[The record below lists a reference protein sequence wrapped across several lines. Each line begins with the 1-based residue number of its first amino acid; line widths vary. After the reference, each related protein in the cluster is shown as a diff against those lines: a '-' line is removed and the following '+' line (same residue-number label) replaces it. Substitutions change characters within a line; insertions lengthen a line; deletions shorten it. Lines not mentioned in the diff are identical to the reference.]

1 MILQVCSNLTA
12 ADWTR
17 ACAWKVEI
25 FRRRFSV
32 FSRHA
37 QARRTPRWEWGADA
51 QRTER
56 TIQNSTYSWY
66 YYSIPYGSSHT
77 FLGSGTGV
85 WFGGCLVPSQEVFGS
100 IGHSSI
106 VVFTCFFLSGF
117 HRILFLKA
125 HPNVVFSNDIYMIF
139 PSICIS
145 QHSQWDQVAVPYG
158 CSLGYVHIRINIGD
172 QNTYERIHCNREK
185 KVLGL
190 MFMFIIFFCTF

>member
-66 YYSIPYGSSHT
+66 YYSIPYGSSRT

-106 VVFTCFFLSGF
+106 VVFTCFFLVGFIESFFWKHIQTLFSPTTFTWSSHPSVSPSTHSEIKLQFLMVVLSGMF
-117 HRILFLKA
+117 
-125 HPNVVFSNDIYMIF
+125 
-139 PSICIS
+139 
-145 QHSQWDQVAVPYG
+145 
-158 CSLGYVHIRINIGD
+158 
-172 QNTYERIHCNREK
+172 TYESTLVIRTPMNEYTVIEK
-185 KVLGL
+185 KKYWGWCL
-190 MFMFIIFFCTF
+190 CS